1 VTARFGE
8 RVRRELV
15 ERPPRRICCRRS
27 FLSGLVRH
35 AGMLEVS
42 SNGLAVRVETADAAA
57 ARLAFGLVRSLGADA
72 QIVSFREPRFERRN
86 RVVVRV
92 QGGHGL
98 QLMHEI
104 GVLSAALEPL
114 PGPPRRVVSR
124 ACCRASY
131 LRGAFVAAGSVSA
144 PRAAGH
150 LEIRAGDTDAA
161 GLLVRIVARE
171 GIAMAVTPR
180 ASHAA
185 AYTKSKPA
193 IRDLLAVMGAH
204 DAVLAFEEAAVIAAT
219 RERANRVTNFDHAN
233 LARLGGAARAQ
244 RDAIA
249 ALDIDRLDARLRQVA
264 ELRLRHPH
272 LSLAELGRRARP
284 PLPKSTVA
292 GRMRALT
299 ALTSRADPL
308 TDR

>member
-1 VTARFGE
+1 MTAGFGE

-15 ERPPRRICCRRS
+15 ERPPGRICCRRS

-35 AGMLEVS
+35 AGTLEVS
-42 SNGLAVRVETADAAA
+42 SGGLAVRVETADAAA

-72 QIVSFREPRFERRN
+72 QIASFREPRFERRN

-92 QGGHGL
+92 EGGHGL

-114 PGPPRRVVSR
+114 AGPPRRVTAR
-124 ACCRASY
+124 PCCRASY

-150 LEIRAGDTDAA
+150 LEIRAGDADSA
-161 GLLVRIVARE
+161 GHLVRIAAEE
-171 GIAMAVTPR
+171 GIAMAVVDR

-185 AYTKSKPA
+185 AYVKSKQA
-193 IRDLLAVMGAH
+193 IRDLLALMGAH
-204 DAVLAFEEAAVIAAT
+204 DAVLAFEESAVIAAT
-219 RERANRVTNFDHAN
+219 RERANRVTNFDRAN

-244 RDAIA
+244 REAIA
-249 ALDIDRLDARLRQVA
+249 ALNIDQLDARLRQVA

-272 LSLAELGRRARP
+272 LSLTELGRRARP

-292 GRMRALT
+292 GRMRALRE
-299 ALTSRADPL
+299 LTNEGDLL